1 MNPQRVA
8 EILEELRALPM
19 FPNEPSVMAALMR
32 LCGNMC
38 SDEAQVRWLVNRMT
52 SGIYAQ
58 WPGPAEMRACFCCRY
73 RPKDGVSAYSTVY
86 PDGLPPDPT
95 APPRAGIMAPERKE
109 LPSGHVASADA
120 QLDRRIRMLAD
131 VKDMNRSRN
140 PVAQKSESVSPERRA
155 EIQSQIDAIERQNR
169 ETRARKELGIE

>member
-1 MNPQRVA
+1 MNPKHVM
-8 EILEELRALPM
+8 EILEELRVLPM
-19 FPNEPSVMAALMR
+19 FPNEPAVMIALVR
-32 LCGNMC
+32 LCGQMC
-38 SDEAQVRWLVNRMT
+38 ANEAQVHWLVNRMT

-58 WPGPAEMRACFCCRY
+58 WPGPGEMRACLCSRFK
-73 RPKDGVSAYSTVY
+73 PKDGVSVCSTVY

-95 APPRAGIMAPERKE
+95 APRPGIEQPERKE
-109 LPSGHVASADA
+109 LPDGHVASADA